1 MPNIV
6 GQSAHCELYSL
17 IALLAR
23 ENCTIRY
30 LQWKGINLMFKVRF
44 QGIAIAAF
52 ALTCVLS
59 FGTVTFAV
67 EEEFPI
73 HVIVSLTG
81 LASFIGNQDKVT
93 LGLGEKL
100 INESGG
106 IQGRP
111 VKFIFYDDQSSP
123 QNAVQIL
130 NQIVATKPAIF
141 LGPNLSATCSAV
153 APLLANGP
161 TDYCLSPAIAPAKGS
176 YVFSTLPS
184 TKDAISAQVR
194 FFRMKGLKRLALLSS
209 TDATGQDNER
219 ATDEALKQAE
229 NADVKIV
236 ERGHF
241 NPSDISVVAQLERI
255 KAAQPQAIMV
265 WTAGTPL
272 ATVLKGIVQVGLE
285 VPVAANDANMIY
297 AQMAQYKSF
306 LPKVLYIASPEWL
319 PHDKVLE
326 LDHRVDAA
334 QQKFFDT
341 FKAAGLKPDVAQV
354 SSWDPMLIVVDA
366 LRKVGTQGTA
376 VQMRDYIA
384 HLKGFAGIN
393 GVYDFDKEPQR
404 GLSEDNVVV
413 TRWSAEAETWQVVSK
428 PTGIPLD

>member
-1 MPNIV
+1 MLKAPALRIAV
-6 GQSAHCELYSL
+6 G
-17 IALLAR
+17 LLASASLLG
-23 ENCTIRY
+23 TP
-30 LQWKGINLMFKVRF
+30 
-44 QGIAIAAF
+44 AF
-52 ALTCVLS
+52 A
-59 FGTVTFAV
+59 ADQ
-67 EEEFPI
+67 EFPI

-111 VKFIFYDDQSSP
+111 VKFVYYDDQSSP

-130 NQIVATKPAIF
+130 NQIVATKPSMF
-141 LGPNLSATCSAV
+141 LGPNLSATCNAV
-153 APLLANGP
+153 APLLVNGP
-161 TDYCLSPAIAPAKGS
+161 TDYCLSPAIAPEKGS

-184 TKDAISAQVR
+184 TKDAISAQIR
-194 FFRMKGLKRLALLSS
+194 FFRMKGLKRLGLLSS

-219 ATDEALKQAE
+219 ATDEALKQPD
-229 NADVKIV
+229 NADIQIV
-236 ERGHF
+236 ERSHF
-241 NPSDISVVAQLERI
+241 NPSDVSVVAQLERI
-255 KAAQPQAIMV
+255 KAAQPQAIMA

-272 ATVLKGIVQVGLE
+272 ATVLKAIVQVGLE
-285 VPVAANDANMIY
+285 IPVAVNDANMIY

-319 PHDKVLE
+319 PHERVLQ
-326 LDHRVDAA
+326 LDPRVDAA

-354 SSWDPMLIVVDA
+354 SSWDPMLIAVDA
-366 LRKVGTQGTA
+366 LRKVGPNATA
-376 VQMRDYIA
+376 VQLRDYIA
-384 HLKGFAGIN
+384 HLKGYAGIN
-393 GVYDFDKEPQR
+393 GLYDFEKDPQR
-404 GLSEDNVVV
+404 GLSEENVVV

-428 PTGIPLD
+428 ERGVPID

>member
-1 MPNIV
+1 MLK
-6 GQSAHCELYSL
+6 SAFAR
-17 IALLAR
+17 IAIGLLASASFFSS
-23 ENCTIRY
+23 
-30 LQWKGINLMFKVRF
+30 G
-44 QGIAIAAF
+44 APAF
-52 ALTCVLS
+52 A
-59 FGTVTFAV
+59 AD
-67 EEEFPI
+67 EEFPI

-130 NQIVATKPAIF
+130 NQIVATKPSIF
-141 LGPNLSATCSAV
+141 LGPNLSATCNAV

-161 TDYCLSPAIAPAKGS
+161 TDYCLSPAIAPEKGS

-219 ATDEALKQAE
+219 ATDEALKLAE
-229 NADVKIV
+229 NADIKIV
-236 ERGHF
+236 ERAHF
-241 NPSDISVVAQLERI
+241 NPSDVSVVAQLERI
-255 KAAQPQAIMV
+255 KAAQPQAIMA

-272 ATVLKGIVQVGLE
+272 ATVLKAIVQVGLDI
-285 VPVAANDANMIY
+285 PVAVNDANMIY
-297 AQMAQYKSF
+297 AQMEQYKSF

-319 PHDKVLE
+319 PHASVLQ
-326 LDHRVDAA
+326 LDPKVDAA

-366 LRKVGTQGTA
+366 LRGVGPNATA
-376 VQMRDYIA
+376 VQIRDYIA
-384 HLKGFAGIN
+384 HLKGYAGIN
-393 GVYDFDKEPQR
+393 GLYDFEKDPQR
-404 GLSEDNVVV
+404 GLSEENVVV
-413 TRWSAEAETWQVVSK
+413 TRWSAEAGTWQVVSK
-428 PTGIPLD
+428 QRGIPLD

>member
-1 MPNIV
+1 
-6 GQSAHCELYSL
+6 
-17 IALLAR
+17 LLG
-23 ENCTIRY
+23 TP
-30 LQWKGINLMFKVRF
+30 
-44 QGIAIAAF
+44 AF
-52 ALTCVLS
+52 A
-59 FGTVTFAV
+59 ADQ
-67 EEEFPI
+67 EFPI

-111 VKFIFYDDQSSP
+111 VKFVYYDDQSSP

-130 NQIVATKPAIF
+130 NQIVATKPSMF
-141 LGPNLSATCSAV
+141 LGPNLSATCNAV
-153 APLLANGP
+153 APLLVNGP
-161 TDYCLSPAIAPAKGS
+161 TDYCLSPAIAPEKGS

-184 TKDAISAQVR
+184 TKDAISAQIR
-194 FFRMKGLKRLALLSS
+194 FFRMKGLKRLGLLSS

-219 ATDEALKQAE
+219 ATDEALKQPD
-229 NADVKIV
+229 NADIQIV
-236 ERGHF
+236 ERSHF
-241 NPSDISVVAQLERI
+241 NPSDVSVVAQLERI
-255 KAAQPQAIMV
+255 KAAQPQAIMA

-272 ATVLKGIVQVGLE
+272 ATVLKAIVQVGLE
-285 VPVAANDANMIY
+285 IPVAVNDANMIY

-319 PHDKVLE
+319 PHERVLQ
-326 LDHRVDAA
+326 LDPRVDAA

-354 SSWDPMLIVVDA
+354 SSWDPMLIAVDA
-366 LRKVGTQGTA
+366 LRKVGPNATA
-376 VQMRDYIA
+376 VQLRDYIA
-384 HLKGFAGIN
+384 HLKGYAGIN
-393 GVYDFDKEPQR
+393 GLYDFEKDPQR
-404 GLSEDNVVV
+404 GLSEENVVV

-428 PTGIPLD
+428 ERGVPID

>member
-1 MPNIV
+1 MT
-6 GQSAHCELYSL
+6 
-17 IALLAR
+17 LLAS
-23 ENCTIRY
+23 TSFF
-30 LQWKGINLMFKVRF
+30 LLG
-44 QGIAIAAF
+44 APAF
-52 ALTCVLS
+52 A
-59 FGTVTFAV
+59 AD
-67 EEEFPI
+67 EEFPI

-100 INESGG
+100 INQSGG

-130 NQIVATKPAIF
+130 NQIVATKPAMF
-141 LGPNLSATCSAV
+141 LGPNLSATCNAV

-161 TDYCLSPAIAPAKGS
+161 TDYCLSPAIAPEKGS

-184 TKDAISAQVR
+184 TKDAISAQIR

-219 ATDEALKQAE
+219 ATDEALKLAE
-229 NADVKIV
+229 NADVQIV

-241 NPSDISVVAQLERI
+241 NPSDVSVVAQMERI
-255 KAAQPQAIMV
+255 KAAQPQAIMA

-272 ATVLKGIVQVGLE
+272 ATVLKAIVQVGLE
-285 VPVAANDANMIY
+285 IPVAVNDANMIY

-306 LPKVLYIASPEWL
+306 LPKVLYVASPEWL
-319 PHDKVLE
+319 PHEAVLQ
-326 LDHRVDAA
+326 LDPKVDAA
-334 QQKFFDT
+334 QKKFFDT

-354 SSWDPMLIVVDA
+354 SSWDPMLIAVEA
-366 LRKVGTQGTA
+366 LRKVGPNGTA
-376 VQMRDYIA
+376 VQIRDYIA
-384 HLKGFAGIN
+384 HLKGYAGIN
-393 GVYDFDKEPQR
+393 GLYDFEKDPQR
-404 GLSEDNVVV
+404 GLGEENVVV

-428 PTGIPLD
+428 PTGIPIN